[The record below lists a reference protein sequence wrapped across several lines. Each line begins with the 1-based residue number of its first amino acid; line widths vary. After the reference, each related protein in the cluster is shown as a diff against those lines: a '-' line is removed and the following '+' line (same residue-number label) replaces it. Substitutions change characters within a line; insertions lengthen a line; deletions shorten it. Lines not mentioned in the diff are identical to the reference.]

1 MDDNKD
7 NKALLIIDMLNDFVL
22 DGAPLKVPGIERIIK
37 PIKREIEKARN
48 GGYHV
53 IYICDSHEEN
63 DKEFELFPPHAIKGT
78 EGAKIIEDLKPE
90 GTDLIVR
97 KSAFSGFFNT
107 DLDEILKKLDVQKL
121 IVTGD
126 VTNICILYTVADA
139 VMRGYRVDVVKDAV
153 AGLNRR
159 DHKFALRQMKDI
171 LKANII

>member
-1 MDDNKD
+1 MDKNMD

-22 DGAPLKVPGIERIIK
+22 DGAPLKVPKIERIIE
-37 PIKREIEKARN
+37 PIKKEIEKARN
-48 GGYHV
+48 EGYRV
-53 IYICDSHEEN
+53 IYVCDSHEE
-63 DKEFELFPPHAIKGT
+63 DDREFELFPPHAVKGT

-90 GTDLIVR
+90 GADLIVR
-97 KSAFSGFFNT
+97 KSTFSGFFNT
-107 DLDEILKKLDVQKL
+107 DLDEILKKLNVQKL

-171 LKANII
+171 LKVNII